1 MRISGWGSTF
11 YGGPVSS
18 QLRTAFVTGMSNADC
33 QSRYSPVGLAVTPRM
48 MCATTPAVDTDTCQ
62 GDSGGKTVV
71 F

>member
-1 MRISGWGSTF
+1 
-11 YGGPVSS
+11 
-18 QLRTAFVTGMSNADC
+18 
-33 QSRYSPVGLAVTPRM
+33 